1 MKEKSLKLNLARIKK
16 QAAKIRIVKSIDTS
30 ALVNAPFFKEKMAK
44 GKKMLLEI
52 GLPKEIQEAIHSHS
66 K

>member
-1 MKEKSLKLNLARIKK
+1 MNLARIKK
-16 QAAKIRIVKSIDTS
+16 QAAKIRIIESIDAS

-44 GKKMLLEI
+44 GKKMLREV
-52 GLPKEIQEAIHSHS
+52 GLPKEIQEAISLRS